1 MTAPPRNVAHS
12 KKVAADNEA
21 PDAMVPRSDQTL
33 QPDGKSRIEHHVSD
47 DAAGDEGIDEPA
59 ADD

>member
-1 MTAPPRNVAHS
+1 MTPPPRNVAHT
-12 KKVAADNEA
+12 KKVSADDEA
-21 PDAMVPRSDQTL
+21 PEETPQRDR
-33 QPDGKSRIEHHVSD
+33 KSSIEHPVSD